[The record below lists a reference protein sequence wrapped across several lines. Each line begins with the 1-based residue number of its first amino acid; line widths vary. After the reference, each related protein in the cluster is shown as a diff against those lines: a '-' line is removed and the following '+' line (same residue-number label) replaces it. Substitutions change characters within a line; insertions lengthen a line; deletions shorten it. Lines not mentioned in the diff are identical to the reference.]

1 MPVPPRKRMGGYA
14 CMRMRIRPSVFL
26 WTSCHGRV
34 CDATEGCGWPAIRV
48 IGSERARRMARK
60 ETAPWRMTAS

>member
-1 MPVPPRKRMGGYA
+1 MPVPPRKRIRVHAYA
-14 CMRMRIRPSVFL
+14 YPPIRFL